1 MQLNFSFAGRRHVS
15 VASILIALTSVIVGS
30 AAAAAALLPLSW
42 LPLS

>member
-1 MQLNFSFAGRRHVS
+1 MQLTSSFAGRRHVS

-42 LPLS
+42 LSSS